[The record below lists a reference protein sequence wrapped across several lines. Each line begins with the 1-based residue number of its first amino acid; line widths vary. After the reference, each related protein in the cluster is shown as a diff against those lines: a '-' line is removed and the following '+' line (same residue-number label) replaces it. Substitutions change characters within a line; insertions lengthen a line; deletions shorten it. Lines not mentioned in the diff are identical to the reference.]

1 MPRHVRGFNP
11 VPRISPRQPNAVTV
25 SEAVTGAQIQ
35 PNPYTQPVPTLAYDA
50 TGSLRNAPAVI
61 NALKANN
68 ESLTGQRGD
77 LSNRAVT
84 FKDLVDF
91 GFLPPEVL
99 ASPNGVSAD
108 LADLRQTVQRLAD
121 EVERL
126 KTQLTPG
133 VTEC

>member
-1 MPRHVRGFNP
+1 MPRHSRGFDP
-11 VPRISPRQPNAVTV
+11 VPHAVPRRSKPAV
-25 SEAVTGAQIQ
+25 SEAFTGAQIP
-35 PNPYTQPVPTLAYDA
+35 PNPYTQPIPTLAYDA
-50 TGSLRNAPAVI
+50 TGLLRNAPAVI
-61 NALKANN
+61 NALKADV

-99 ASPNGVSAD
+99 ASPSGVSAD
-108 LADLRQTVQRLAD
+108 LAGLRQTVQRLAD

-126 KTQLTPG
+126 KAQLTPG
-133 VTEC
+133 VTDA